1 MGAFRGLLDI
11 FLVALLAGRM
21 ARLRLSPLV
30 FGFFAAGFRAEALVF
45 LLRLRSRISSS
56 SGSPSLLCSDSSSDS
71 DSFASIP
78 LSLSFPRFLFVVV
91 VGLAP
96 GANLLGFRDTRPD
109 LRRAAGD
116 ATWSAPE
123 GEAVALM
130 IFARV
135 YTVSRRGVE
144 VEEGGA
150 TIAIDVVEAGTA
162 MGDALYVRAL
172 LVQGFGARA

>member
-11 FLVALLAGRM
+11 FLIALLAGRI
-21 ARLRLSPLV
+21 ARLTLSPLV

-56 SGSPSLLCSDSSSDS
+56 SGSPSLLSSDSSSDE
-71 DSFASIP
+71 DSFASTP

-91 VGLAP
+91 VVGLAP
-96 GANLLGFRDTRPD
+96 GANLLGFLDTRPD

-116 ATWSAPE
+116 ATSSAPE
-123 GEAVALM
+123 GEAVSLM

-135 YTVSRRGVE
+135 
-144 VEEGGA
+144 
-150 TIAIDVVEAGTA
+150 
-162 MGDALYVRAL
+162 
-172 LVQGFGARA
+172 